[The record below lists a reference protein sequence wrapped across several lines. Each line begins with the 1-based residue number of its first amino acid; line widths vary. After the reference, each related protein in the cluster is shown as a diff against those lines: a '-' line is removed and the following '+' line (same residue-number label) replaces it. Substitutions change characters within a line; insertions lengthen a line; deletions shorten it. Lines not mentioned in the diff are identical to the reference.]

1 MGLSTVINERIA
13 ELAVTIGNLQRERN
27 ELLQRYA
34 SNPSDANLSQRLEA
48 ILGEINGIKV
58 TTAEL
63 QEARLIALDRESES
77 ERQANGKQAEEYRS
91 AALKVARSRV
101 KIAGE
106 INDTIRHLGTLLERW
121 RAEGETCHTA
131 IKEVSHLLARSIGLV
146 QPHIKRGI
154 EDSFRGM
161 RAEAMGDD
169 GGMREA
175 FCHALFCVLG
185 AETNH
190 VVGIDIRRH
199 LDPPNQL
206 GTARP
211 RLTLEDA
218 ARLAADRLSAR
229 LSDTFR
235 QAEFYRLRGQDD

>member
-34 SNPSDANLSQRLEA
+34 SNPSDTNLSQRLEA

-77 ERQANGKQAEEYRS
+77 ERHANTKRAEEHRGK
-91 AALKVARSRV
+91 ALKIARSRAE
-101 KIAGE
+101 IAVE
-106 INDTIRHLGTLLERW
+106 MNDTIRHLGTLLERW
-121 RAEGETCHTA
+121 RAEGETCHSA
-131 IKEVSHLLARSIGLV
+131 IKEVSHLLARSIGLA

-161 RAEAMGDD
+161 RAEAVGDD

-175 FCHALFCVLG
+175 FCNALFCVLG
-185 AETNH
+185 AETND

-199 LDPPNQL
+199 LDPPNRV
-206 GTARP
+206 GVPRP
-211 RLTLEDA
+211 QLTLEDA
-218 ARLAADRLSAR
+218 AKLAADRLSAR
-229 LSDTFR
+229 LADTFR
-235 QAEFYRLRGQDD
+235 QADFYRVRGHDD